1 MIRNKKS
8 GVLSLFILGE
18 NMKKLNVAWIFALIV
33 FTLAACAA
41 SGETNTNETKDGDTA
56 VVGFADF
63 GADSGLEIGAPAN
76 SEENR
81 SEDDAVTE
89 TDKNGIPVGFTE
101 DGRPYKGNP
110 RAPVVIEEFSDYQ
123 CPYCGRFV
131 QQTLPDL
138 TANQIANGDVMFVF
152 YDYPLSSIHPQAVDA
167 ANAARC
173 AGEQGAAAYWKMH
186 DAIFNNESQWANN
199 LDANAIFINL
209 ANEIGLDMERFTPC
223 QESGQY
229 YRQIQ
234 EDYDLGVSKGVSST
248 PSFFINGQPLIGA
261 QPLNVFNAAIASAQ
275 SGETIAAAPT
285 NEAPPSQPAAPGDK
299 LEPAAIDMSNFAAA
313 IGDPDAPVTIVEFTD
328 YQCPFCQRHST
339 ETMPALIANMI
350 ETGRVYYV
358 VKDFPLDSIH
368 AEARAGAMAA
378 RCAGEQDAYW
388 QMHDAI
394 FKAQSQWAEQGA
406 GANAIFADI
415 AASLELDV
423 DAFTSCQES
432 GRYDDQVQ
440 ANVDEGV
447 SLGVRGTPFFFIDGY
462 PINGAQ
468 PYDLFEYAIGLAEAG
483 TLADAYTR
491 PEPQP
496 EPTAPAGPVDVPT
509 DDIAFA
515 IGDPGAAVTIV
526 EYTDYQCPYCA
537 RHFQQTFPRIK
548 ENYVDT
554 GQVYYVFKD
563 FPLTSIHAQAV
574 DAAEAARCAG
584 EQGAYLEMHN
594 ALFLRQQ
601 DWADNRAANDV
612 FVEMAGQ
619 IGLDADSF
627 AACLESGKYESAV
640 MADLD
645 EGVSFG
651 VRGTPAFFINGNFL
665 SGAQPYDVFVQAIS
679 QVSGASE

>member
-1 MIRNKKS
+1 
-8 GVLSLFILGE
+8 
-18 NMKKLNVAWIFALIV
+18 MKKLNVAWIFTLII
-33 FTLAACAA
+33 FTLAACAT
-41 SGETNTNETKDGDTA
+41 SGETTTNETEDNDTA
-56 VVGFADF
+56 VAELTGF
-63 GADSGLEIGAPAN
+63 GADSGLEIGSPSN
-76 SEENR
+76 NTF
-81 SEDDAVTE
+81 TE

-101 DGRPYKGNP
+101 DGRPYKGNL
-110 RAPVVIEEFSDYQ
+110 RASVVIEEFSDYQ
-123 CPYCGRFV
+123 CPFCGRFV
-131 QQTLPDL
+131 QQTLPAL
-138 TANQIANGDVMFVF
+138 TANQIANGEVMFIF

-173 AGEQGAAAYWKMH
+173 AGEQGAAAYWEMH
-186 DAIFNNESQWANN
+186 DALFNNESQWANN
-199 LDANAIFINL
+199 RDANTLFINL
-209 ANEIGLDMERFTPC
+209 ANEIGLDMERFTAC

-234 EDYDLGVSKGVSST
+234 EDYDLGIAKGVSST

-261 QPLNVFNAAIASAQ
+261 QPLNVFDAAIASAQ

-285 NEAPPSQPAAPGDK
+285 DEAPPSQPPASGDK
-299 LEPAAIDMSNFAAA
+299 LEPAALDMNNFAAA
-313 IGDPDAPVTIVEFTD
+313 LGDPDAPVTIVEFTD

-339 ETMPALIANMI
+339 ETMPPLIANMI

-358 VKDFPLDSIH
+358 VKDFPLDNIH
-368 AEARAGAMAA
+368 AEARAGATAA

-394 FKAQSQWAEQGA
+394 FNAQSQWAGQGL
-406 GANAIFADI
+406 GANVVFADMS
-415 AASLELDV
+415 ASLGLDV
-423 DAFTSCQES
+423 DAFTACQDS
-432 GRYDDQVQ
+432 GRYDAQVQ
-440 ANVDEGV
+440 ANVEEGA

-468 PYDLFEYAIGLAEAG
+468 PYDLFEYAISLAEAG

-496 EPTAPAGPVDVPT
+496 EPTTPAGPVDVAT

-515 IGDPGAAVTIV
+515 IGDPNAAVTLV
-526 EYTDYQCPYCA
+526 EFTDYQCPFCA
-537 RHFQQTFPRIK
+537 RHFQQTFPLIK

-563 FPLTSIHAQAV
+563 FPLTSIHPQAV
-574 DAAEAARCAG
+574 DAAQSARCAG
-584 EQGAYLEMHN
+584 EQEAYLEMHN
-594 ALFLRQQ
+594 ALFLRQE
-601 DWADNRAANDV
+601 DWADNQSAVDI

-627 AACLESGKYESAV
+627 TACLESGKYESAV

-645 EGVSFG
+645 EGVGFG
-651 VRGTPAFFINGNFL
+651 VRGTPAFFINGNLL
-665 SGAQPYDVFVQAIS
+665 SGAQPYDAFVQAIS
-679 QVSGASE
+679 RVSGASE